1 MTTQKQLVG
10 SLKNTNKMGRTINE
24 QLNIPTIQPGQSL
37 YQPQLYGNEL
47 NDEKEYDYP
56 MRAGG
61 VYTSN
66 FSGADG
72 KFGWSNCG
80 GGCGGHSS
88 ANGWSNVGGQHSCKQ
103 VCESLFSRGAEL
115 PLRNACK
122 SVCHSK
128 CTLTKCNGYV
138 PTKASICLPRG
149 LTANCLPID
158 GGLPLGDG
166 LRDVGGNII
175 PNTASPSDT
184 KIPIDQFA
192 TNNTSKGT
200 PSTGMS
206 TVAKVGIG
214 AGILAVT
221 GLAVWYFKFRKKSA

>member
-72 KFGWSNCG
+72 KYGWDNCG
-80 GGCGGHSS
+80 GCSSFSNAIGDALLVYPTCVGKTKIPCQQCKTECKDTKMLGWRQGGKACFNTCYDSKLAVIATTAVDS
-88 ANGWSNVGGQHSCKQ
+88 AG
-103 VCESLFSRGAEL
+103 
-115 PLRNACK
+115 
-122 SVCHSK
+122 
-128 CTLTKCNGYV
+128 
-138 PTKASICLPRG
+138 
-149 LTANCLPID
+149 LPI
-158 GGLPLGDG
+158 GDG

-175 PNTASPSDT
+175 PNTVSPSDT

-192 TNNTSKGT
+192 KGSSIKGT
-200 PSTGMS
+200 SSTVMSTGTIVGVS
-206 TVAKVGIG
+206 VVGIS
-214 AGILAVT
+214 VV
-221 GLAVWYFKFRKKSA
+221 GLAIWYFKFRKKAAK